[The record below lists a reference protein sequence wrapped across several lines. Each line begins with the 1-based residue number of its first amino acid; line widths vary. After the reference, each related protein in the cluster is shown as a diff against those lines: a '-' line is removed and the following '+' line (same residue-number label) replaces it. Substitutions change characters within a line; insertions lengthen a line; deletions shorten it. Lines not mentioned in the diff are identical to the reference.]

1 MTLKSSIKNIAN
13 PEGSIAEWYIAN
25 ESITYCSLHF
35 DGVETKF
42 NRAIRND
49 DKDTLFSM
57 EKNLYLMQNLLLL
70 IALGHPIG
78 NVCSKPVCDK
88 TLAQAHRY
96 VLYNCD
102 TIARF
107 IK

>member
-1 MTLKSSIKNIAN
+1 MTLKSSVKK
-13 PEGSIAEWYIAN
+13 N
-25 ESITYCSLHF
+25 ESITYCSLYI

-42 NRAIRND
+42 NQAIRND
-49 DKDTLFSM
+49 DEDALFSK
-57 EKNLYLMQNLLLL
+57 ENNSYLMENLPLL
-70 IALGHPIG
+70 IALGRPIG
-78 NVCSKPVCDK
+78 NVRNEPICDQ

-102 TIARF
+102 AIARF